1 MELRVLERIRLDE
14 DGNLLIDITIEDP
27 IAFTETWTGQRRY
40 RRVDWNIEEFACMD
54 NVNFLSFEDEI
65 LNYDPDAAD

>member
-1 MELRVLERIRLDE
+1 VELRVLERIRLDE

>member
-1 MELRVLERIRLDE
+1 VLERIRRDE

-27 IAFTETWTGQRRY
+27 VAFTEFWTAQRRY

-54 NVNFLSFEDEI
+54 NVEFAAYEEEVLDYDSGDEE
-65 LNYDPDAAD
+65 